1 MALNIWESQIT
12 FNLYFGLLLIFN
24 VYWFMTYILVIRRGA
39 IEKTWGIPMVSLTL
53 NIAWDISGAGLLGV
67 FLPDSIHLDSPVFQS
82 IINIGFVIANGII
95 TYQML
100 RYWRSDFTNL
110 TTFEF
115 YFFWLLAQAISFGVI
130 IVGSLELHDPLIF
143 KMGFL
148 DNFVNSALFIAMLY
162 RRPNLLGQSIYIGL
176 SKLIGTAAVSLSS
189 LIFPWPG
196 TEDSPLMP
204 FLFVGIFVLDVVYV
218 VAVYFRAKKMGIDVW
233 RRW

>member
-1 MALNIWESQIT
+1 MSLNIWESQLA

-24 VYWFMTYILVIRRGA
+24 VYWFLTYFLVIRRGH
-39 IEKTWGIPMVSLTL
+39 IDKTWGIPMVSLTL

-67 FLPDSIHLDSPVFQS
+67 FLPNSVQLDSPVFQS

-95 TYQML
+95 TFQML
-100 RYWRSDFTNL
+100 RYWRSDFTTL
-110 TTFEF
+110 TVFEF
-115 YFFWLLAQAISFGVI
+115 YFFWIVAQIMSLAI
-130 IVGSLELHDPLIF
+130 IVIGSIELNDPLIF

-148 DNFVNSALFIAMLY
+148 DNFINSILFIAMLY

-176 SKLIGTAAVSLSS
+176 SKMIGTAAVSLSS

-196 TEDSPLMP
+196 TDGSPLMP
-204 FLFVGIFVLDVVYV
+204 FLFLSIFVLDVVYV
-218 VAVYFRAKKMGIDVW
+218 VGVYVRAQRIGIDVW